1 MTAGPTPAAVA
12 AARERIAPHLA
23 RTPVH
28 RLRDAETDRVVGGG
42 EVQLKL
48 ELLQR
53 TGSFK
58 ARGAL
63 NTLLTLSED
72 ERRRGVVAVSAGN
85 HAIAVAFAAQ
95 VVGVPATVVMHRAA
109 DPYRVAACRRH
120 GAEVI
125 LADDIEGAFA
135 TMERLRDEVGRV
147 SVHPFEG
154 ARTLEGTATVGA
166 EIAEQVPGVELTIV
180 AVGGGGLIAGIGAAL
195 RAAAPGCRVVGVE
208 PAGAAGMAASFAA
221 GRPMDAVEV
230 DTIADSMGAPMHT
243 AGTFEVCREV
253 VDELVTVDDDEMCS
267 AMAFAYDAAK
277 LVLEPA
283 GAASLAALLGPLRGR
298 AADARTV
305 AVLCGSNIG
314 EETFARYL
322 ARGRRAAGAAE
333 W

>member
-1 MTAGPTPAAVA
+1 MPAGPTPAAIA

-23 RTPVH
+23 PTPIH
-28 RLRDAETDRVVGGG
+28 RLRDAATDRLVGDG
-42 EVQLKL
+42 EVHLKL

-63 NTLLTLSED
+63 NTLLTLSEGD
-72 ERRRGVVAVSAGN
+72 RRRGVVAVSAGN

-95 VVGVPATVVMHRAA
+95 VVGAPATVVMHRAA
-109 DPYRVAACRRH
+109 DPYRVAACRGQ

-125 LADDIEGAFA
+125 LADDIADAFA
-135 TMERLRDEVGRV
+135 TMERIRDEEGRV
-147 SVHPFEG
+147 PVHPFEG

-166 EIAEQVPGVELTIV
+166 EIAEQVPGVELAIV

-208 PAGAAGMAASFAA
+208 PTGAAGLAASFAA
-221 GRPMDAVEV
+221 GRAADAVEV

-253 VDELVTVDDDEMCS
+253 VDELVTVDDDAMCA
-267 AMAFAYDAAK
+267 AMAFGYDAVK
-277 LVLEPA
+277 LALEPA
-283 GAASLAALLGPLRGR
+283 GAASLAALLGPLRGQ
-298 AADARTV
+298 AAGTRTV

-314 EETFARYL
+314 EATFARYL
-322 ARGRRAAGAAE
+322 ARGRRAAGVGE
-333 W
+333 G